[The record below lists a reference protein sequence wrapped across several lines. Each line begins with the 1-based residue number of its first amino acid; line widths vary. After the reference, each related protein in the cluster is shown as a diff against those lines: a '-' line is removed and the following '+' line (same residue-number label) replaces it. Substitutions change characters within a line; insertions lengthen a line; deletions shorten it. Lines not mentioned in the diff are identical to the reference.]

1 MRKIRFILM
10 VAAIVFSFSS
20 MAQLTYGPKLGL
32 NLANVSGD
40 DVENNSMLIGFNV
53 GGVCNYGINDMISVQ
68 GELLF
73 DVKGA
78 KYEGE
83 DENGDKKDY
92 PLKLSYINIP
102 ILAQAQ
108 FGDEIKFYGELG
120 PTIGLLMGASWDGES
135 EYKVATGF
143 DITTGQITYETKKV
157 KESYKGTDIGLA
169 IGAGAKIPMSSFGLV
184 VGARYNMGLGSIAE
198 DVADEK
204 VDMKNGVISINIAVM
219 FGGN

>member
-1 MRKIRFILM
+1 MKKIRLILLIT
-10 VAAIVFSFSS
+10 AIAFGFSS

-53 GGVCNYGINDMISVQ
+53 GAACNYGINDMFSVQ

-83 DENGDKKDY
+83 DENGDKKDI
-92 PLKLSYINIP
+92 PFKLSYINIP

-120 PTIGLLMGASWDGES
+120 PTIGFLMGATWDGES
-135 EYKVATGF
+135 EFKVPSGF
-143 DITTGQITYETKKV
+143 DITTGQITYETQKV

-169 IGAGAKIPMSSFGLV
+169 VGAGAKIPMNSFALV
-184 VGARYNMGLGSIAE
+184 VGARYNMGLGTIAE
-198 DVADEK
+198 DVNGES
-204 VDMKNGVISINIAVM
+204 VDVKNGVISVNVGLM

>member
-1 MRKIRFILM
+1 MKKIRFILM
-10 VAAIVFSFSS
+10 ITIIAFGFSS
-20 MAQLTYGPKLGL
+20 MAQVTYGPKLGL

-40 DVENNSMLIGFNV
+40 DVEDASMLIGFNIGAV
-53 GGVCNYGINDMISVQ
+53 GNFAINEMFSVQ
-68 GELLF
+68 GELLY

-83 DENGDKKDY
+83 DENGDKQDL

-108 FGDEIKFYGELG
+108 FGDNVKFYGELG
-120 PTIGLLMGASWDGES
+120 PTIGFLMGATMDGES
-135 EYKVATGF
+135 EFKIPTGF
-143 DITTGQITYETKKV
+143 NPNTGQITYETQKV

-169 IGAGAKIPMSSFGLV
+169 VGAGAKIPLNSFGLV
-184 VGARYNMGLGSIAE
+184 VGARYNMGLGTIAE
-198 DVADEK
+198 DVNDES
-204 VDMKNGVISINIAVM
+204 VDVKNGVISINVALM